1 MAYLDTDSGFS
12 SPRLAQAV
20 ADPKRATFSPL
31 EWTVIMLAKG
41 DSLASLRTPG
51 RLSRALGSVL
61 GLGAKSRLA
70 DPRLEALRRLSV
82 HAWQR
87 ATSLPAVEVMR
98 FLQAG
103 FNSAQL
109 GTLLRSIT
117 AAGPAL
123 AGVRA

>member
-12 SPRLAQAV
+12 SPRLAPLPAAPQ
-20 ADPKRATFSPL
+20 RASFSPL

-41 DSLASLRTPG
+41 DSLASLRAPG
-51 RLSRALGSVL
+51 RLSRALGGVL

-87 ATSLPAVEVMR
+87 ATRLPAAEVTR
-98 FLQAG
+98 FFEAG
-103 FNSAQL
+103 FNAAQL
-109 GTLLRSIT
+109 STLLRSIT

-123 AGVRA
+123 AGARA

>member
-12 SPRLAQAV
+12 SPRLAQA
-20 ADPKRATFSPL
+20 PGNPQRTSFSPL

-51 RLSRALGSVL
+51 RLSRALGGVL

-82 HAWQR
+82 HAWQH
-87 ATSLPAVEVMR
+87 AASLPAAEVMR

-103 FNSAQL
+103 FNAAQL

-117 AAGPAL
+117 VARPAL
-123 AGVRA
+123 EDEHA

>member
-12 SPRLAQAV
+12 PPRLAQAV
-20 ADPKRATFSPL
+20 ADPKRASFSPL

-87 ATSLPAVEVMR
+87 AASLPAAEVMR
-98 FLQAG
+98 FLEAG
-103 FNSAQL
+103 FNTAQL
-109 GTLLRSIT
+109 GTLMRSIT
-117 AAGPAL
+117 VAGPTL
-123 AGVRA
+123 AGERA

>member
-1 MAYLDTDSGFS
+1 
-12 SPRLAQAV
+12 
-20 ADPKRATFSPL
+20 
-31 EWTVIMLAKG
+31 MLAKG

-82 HAWQR
+82 HAWRR
-87 ATSLPAVEVMR
+87 ATSIPAVEVMR
-98 FLQAG
+98 FLAAG
-103 FNSAQL
+103 FNAAQL

-117 AAGPAL
+117 VAGPAL
-123 AGVRA
+123 AGDRA

>member
-20 ADPKRATFSPL
+20 AEPKRATFSPL

-109 GTLLRSIT
+109 GTLRSIT

-123 AGVRA
+123 AGARA

>member
-12 SPRLAQAV
+12 SPRLAQA
-20 ADPKRATFSPL
+20 ATDPKQASFSPL

-87 ATSLPAVEVMR
+87 AASLPATEVMR
-98 FLQAG
+98 FLAAG
-103 FNSAQL
+103 FNAAQL
-109 GTLLRSIT
+109 GTLVRSIT
-117 AAGPAL
+117 ATGPAL
-123 AGVRA
+123 AGARA